1 VSLPPPPGLP
11 QPLPVPLDGSE
22 VTTRAVDSFTATV
35 LKRAE
40 ENARATSRA
49 LESSRKLQILLYVLV
64 FAVGLG
70 TAVAA
75 VVASLTAGSV
85 EQAVAGAGLAGLSA
99 ASFFAFF
106 LARPLEALE
115 RNAIYSQWLTAA
127 VTAYW
132 TRLAY
137 LDDLETVDADI
148 ESATK
153 DLITE
158 LDKFARRHAAAVGKA
173 PTPAPAEPREQSPG
187 AG

>member
-1 VSLPPPPGLP
+1 VTLPPPPGLP
-11 QPLPVPLDGSE
+11 QPLDGSP
-22 VTTRAVDSFTATV
+22 TTARAVDRFAATV
-35 LKRAE
+35 LGRAE

-49 LESSRKLQILLYVLV
+49 LESSRKLQIALYVLV

-70 TAVAA
+70 TAAAA
-75 VVASLTAGSV
+75 VVTSIVANSEG
-85 EQAVAGAGLAGLSA
+85 QAVATLGLAGLSA

-137 LDDLETVDADI
+137 LDDPKTVDADI
-148 ESATK
+148 ETATK
-153 DLITE
+153 DLIAE
-158 LDKFARRHAAAVGKA
+158 LDKLAGRHAAAIAKA
-173 PTPAPAEPREQSPG
+173 QAPAEASTH
-187 AG
+187 

>member
-1 VSLPPPPGLP
+1 VSLPPPIGLP
-11 QPLPVPLDGSE
+11 QPLGGSP
-22 VTTRAVDSFTATV
+22 TTAEAVDRFAATV
-35 LKRAE
+35 LGRAE

-49 LESSRKLQILLYVLV
+49 LESSRKLQITLYVMV

-75 VVASLTAGSV
+75 VGASLTADSV
-85 EQAVAGAGLAGLSA
+85 EQAVAGIGLAGLSA

-137 LDDLETVDADI
+137 LADPDTIDADI
-148 ESATK
+148 EAATQ
-153 DLITE
+153 DLIAD
-158 LDKFARRHAAAVGKA
+158 LDKLARRHAAAIGKA
-173 PTPAPAEPREQSPG
+173 PMPADLREPPPQ
-187 AG
+187 